1 MIPAWGLRRE
11 APRRTRTIVPIDNFA
26 PGNAK
31 LPRRAAEYLGYGTA
45 ETGGLGSRHKTD
57 QGRNTF
63 MSICSK
69 MLLAAAVA
77 GMLATAPVHAQETVK
92 IGLILPMTGGQAS
105 TGKQIDNAVKL
116 YMQQNGDTVAGK
128 KIEVILKDDAA
139 VPDNTKRL
147 AQELI
152 VNDKVNFIAG
162 FGVTPAA
169 LAAAPLA
176 TQAKIPE
183 IVMAAGTSIITE
195 RSPYIVRTSFTL
207 AQSSTIIGDWAA
219 KNGIKKVATLTSD
232 YAPGNDALNFFK
244 QNFTAG
250 GGEIVE
256 EVKVPLQNPDF
267 APFLQRMKDAKPD
280 AVFVFV
286 PAGQGGNFMKQ
297 YAERGLDKAGIRVI
311 GPGDVMDDDLLNG
324 MGDAALGTVT
334 AHLYSAAHPSAAN
347 KDFVAAYKKA
357 FGQRPGFMAV
367 GGYDGIRLIYEAL
380 KKTGGKTDGDALIE
394 AMKGMKW
401 ESPRGPIMIDPET
414 RDIVQNIYIRKVE
427 KVDGE
432 LYNVEFATFEA
443 VKDSGK
449 TKK

>member
-1 MIPAWGLRRE
+1 MFI
-11 APRRTRTIVPIDNFA
+11 RT
-26 PGNAK
+26 
-31 LPRRAAEYLGYGTA
+31 
-45 ETGGLGSRHKTD
+45 
-57 QGRNTF
+57 
-63 MSICSK
+63 K
-69 MLLAAAVA
+69 MLSLTATVAAVA
-77 GMLATAPVHAQETVK
+77 TAVALMPARADDAVK

-116 YMQQNGDTVAGK
+116 YMQQHGDTVAGR

-207 AQSSTIIGDWAA
+207 AQSSTIIGDWAV

-256 EVKVPLQNPDF
+256 EVKVPLANPDF

-280 AVFVFV
+280 AMFVFV

-297 YAERGLDKAGIRVI
+297 YAERGLDKAGIKVI

-334 AHLYSAAHPSAAN
+334 AHLYSAAHPSAMN
-347 KDFVAAYKKA
+347 KEFVAAYKKA
-357 FGQRPGFMAV
+357 FSNRPGFMAV
-367 GGYDGIRLIYEAL
+367 SGYDGINLIYQAL
-380 KKTGGKTDGDALIE
+380 KNEVGKPARPDLDRSGNPRHRAEHLYPQGREGRRRTLQRRIPDLSGRQGFRQDQEVTSTSTSFRGAGE
-394 AMKGMKW
+394 ASEPGISKLLRRFRVQR
-401 ESPRGPIMIDPET
+401 SRAAPE
-414 RDIVQNIYIRKVE
+414 
-427 KVDGE
+427 
-432 LYNVEFATFEA
+432 
-443 VKDSGK
+443 
-449 TKK
+449 

>member
-1 MIPAWGLRRE
+1 
-11 APRRTRTIVPIDNFA
+11 
-26 PGNAK
+26 
-31 LPRRAAEYLGYGTA
+31 
-45 ETGGLGSRHKTD
+45 
-57 QGRNTF
+57 
-63 MSICSK
+63 MSIRSTITRQA
-69 MLLAAAVA
+69 LAGFALAGAFAVSAAQ
-77 GMLATAPVHAQETVK
+77 AQDSVK
-92 IGLILPMTGGQAS
+92 IGLIVPMTGGQAS

-116 YMQQNGDTVAGK
+116 YMQQHGDTVAGK
-128 KIEVILKDDAA
+128 KIEVILKDDATL
-139 VPDNTKRL
+139 PDNTKRM

-152 VNDKVNFIAG
+152 VNDKVNIIAG
-162 FGVTPAA
+162 FGVTPSA

-176 TQAKIPE
+176 TQAKVPE

-232 YAPGNDALNFFK
+232 YAPGNDALQFFK
-244 QNFTAG
+244 EHFTAG

-256 EVKVPLQNPDF
+256 EVKTPLANPDF
-267 APFLQRMKDAKPD
+267 APFLQRMKDSKPD
-280 AVFVFV
+280 AIFVFV

-311 GPGDVMDDDLLNG
+311 GPGDVTDDDLLNG
-324 MGDAALGTVT
+324 MGDAVLGTVT
-334 AHLYSAAHPSAAN
+334 AHIYSAAHPSEMN
-347 KDFVAAYKKA
+347 KKFVADYKKA
-357 FGQRPGFMAV
+357 YGSRPGFMAV
-367 GGYDGIRLIYEAL
+367 GGWDGIHLVYEAL
-380 KKTGGKTDGDALIE
+380 KKTGGKADGDSLIA

-401 ESPRGPIMIDPET
+401 ESPRGPISIDPDT
-414 RDIVQNIYIRKVE
+414 RDIIQNVYMRKVE

-443 VKDSGK
+443 VKDAGK

>member
-1 MIPAWGLRRE
+1 MFVGA
-11 APRRTRTIVPIDNFA
+11 
-26 PGNAK
+26 
-31 LPRRAAEYLGYGTA
+31 
-45 ETGGLGSRHKTD
+45 
-57 QGRNTF
+57 
-63 MSICSK
+63 K
-69 MLLAAAVA
+69 MLPHAMLGAAIAGALALTPARAEDA
-77 GMLATAPVHAQETVK
+77 VK

-105 TGKQIDNAVKL
+105 TGKQIENAIKL
-116 YMQQNGDTVAGK
+116 YMKQHGDTVAGK
-128 KIEVILKDDAA
+128 KIEVILKDDGA
-139 VPDNTKRL
+139 VPDKTKTA

-183 IVMAAGTSIITE
+183 VVMAAGTSIITE
-195 RSPYIVRTSFTL
+195 KSPYIVRTSFTL
-207 AQSSTIIGDWAA
+207 AQSSTIIGDWAV

-244 QNFTAG
+244 EHFVAG

-280 AVFVFV
+280 AMFVFV

-297 YAERGLDKAGIRVI
+297 YAERGLDKAGIKVI

-324 MGDAALGTVT
+324 MGDTALGTVT
-334 AHLYSAAHPSAAN
+334 AHLYSAAHPSAMN
-347 KDFVAAYKKA
+347 KDFVAAYKKE
-357 FGQRPGFMAV
+357 FGNRPGFMAV
-367 GGYDGIRLIYEAL
+367 GGYDGINLIYEAL
-380 KKTGGKTDGDALIE
+380 KKTNGNTDGDKLIE

-401 ESPRGPIMIDPET
+401 ESPRGPIAIDPET

-443 VKDSGK
+443 VKDAGK

>member
-1 MIPAWGLRRE
+1 MRGKALMFTEILSR
-11 APRRTRTIVPIDNFA
+11 
-26 PGNAK
+26 AK
-31 LPRRAAEYLGYGTA
+31 AGIAIAGA
-45 ETGGLGSRHKTD
+45 IA
-57 QGRNTF
+57 F
-63 MSICSK
+63 
-69 MLLAAAVA
+69 AAA
-77 GMLATAPVHAQETVK
+77 MTPAQAQDAVK

-116 YMQQNGDTVAGK
+116 YMQQHGDTVAGR
-128 KIEVILKDDAA
+128 KIEVILKDDAT

-152 VNDKVNFIAG
+152 VNDKVSFIAG

-176 TQAKIPE
+176 TQAKVPE

-207 AQSSTIIGDWAA
+207 AQSCTIIADWAL

-256 EVKVPLQNPDF
+256 EVKVPLANPDF

-280 AVFVFV
+280 AMFVFV

-297 YAERGLDKAGIRVI
+297 YAERGLDKSGIKVI
-311 GPGDVMDDDLLNG
+311 GPGDVTDDDLLNG
-324 MGDAALGTVT
+324 MGDVALGTVT
-334 AHLYSAAHPSAAN
+334 AHLYSAAHPSAMN

-357 FGQRPGFMAV
+357 FNQRPGFMAV
-367 GGYDGIRLIYEAL
+367 GGYDGIHLIYEAL
-380 KKTGGKTDGDALIE
+380 KKTGGKTDGDGLIE

-401 ESPRGPIMIDPET
+401 ESPRGPIAIDPET

-432 LYNVEFATFEA
+432 LYNVEFQTFEA

>member
-1 MIPAWGLRRE
+1 
-11 APRRTRTIVPIDNFA
+11 
-26 PGNAK
+26 
-31 LPRRAAEYLGYGTA
+31 
-45 ETGGLGSRHKTD
+45 
-57 QGRNTF
+57 
-63 MSICSK
+63 
-69 MLLAAAVA
+69 MLIRIKRVLTAVA
-77 GMLATAPVHAQETVK
+77 GVALWGVAVTAGQAQESVK

-128 KIEVILKDDAA
+128 KIEIILKDDAA
-139 VPDNTKRL
+139 LPDNTKRM

-152 VNDKVNFIAG
+152 VNDKVNIIAG

-176 TQAKIPE
+176 TQAKVPE

-244 QNFTAG
+244 ERFLAG

-256 EVKVPLQNPDF
+256 EVKVPLANPDF

-280 AVFVFV
+280 AMFVFV

-297 YAERGLDKAGIRVI
+297 YAERGLDKSGIKVI

-334 AHLYSAAHPSAAN
+334 AHLYSAAHPSAMN
-347 KDFVAAYKKA
+347 KTFVAAYKKA
-357 FGQRPGFMAV
+357 FSSRPGFMAV
-367 GGYDGIRLIYEAL
+367 SGYDGIHLIYEAL
-380 KKTGGKTDGDALIE
+380 KKTGGKADGDDLIA
-394 AMKGMKW
+394 AMKGMTW
-401 ESPRGPIMIDPET
+401 ESPRGPISIDPET

-432 LYNVEFATFEA
+432 LYNVEFQTFEA

>member
-1 MIPAWGLRRE
+1 MFDS
-11 APRRTRTIVPIDNFA
+11 TRTLARAVFGAAIV
-26 PGNAK
+26 
-31 LPRRAAEYLGYGTA
+31 
-45 ETGGLGSRHKTD
+45 
-57 QGRNTF
+57 
-63 MSICSK
+63 
-69 MLLAAAVA
+69 
-77 GMLATAPVHAQETVK
+77 GMLALAPARAEDTVK
-92 IGLILPMTGGQAS
+92 VGLILPMTGGQAS
-105 TGKQIDNAVKL
+105 TGKQIDNAIKL
-116 YMQQNGDTVAGK
+116 YMQQHGDTVAGK
-128 KIEVILKDDAA
+128 KIEIILRDDGA
-139 VPDNTKRL
+139 VPDKTKTA

-183 IVMAAGTSIITE
+183 VVMAAGTSIITE
-195 RSPYIVRTSFTL
+195 KSPYITRTSFTL
-207 AQSSTIIGDWAA
+207 AQSSTIIADWAA
-219 KNGIKKVATLTSD
+219 KNGIKRVATLTSD

-244 QNFTAG
+244 EHFVAG

-280 AVFVFV
+280 AIFVFV

-297 YAERGLDKAGIRVI
+297 YAERGLDKAGISVI

-324 MGDAALGTVT
+324 MGDTALGTVT
-334 AHLYSAAHPSAAN
+334 AHLYSAAHPSQMN
-347 KDFVAAYKKA
+347 KDFVAAYRKD
-357 FGQRPGFMAV
+357 FGNRPGFMAV
-367 GGYDGIRLIYEAL
+367 SGYDGIHLIYEAL
-380 KKTGGKTDGDALIE
+380 KKTGGNTDGDKLIE

-401 ESPRGPIMIDPET
+401 ESPRGPISIDPQT
-414 RDIVQNIYIRKVE
+414 RDIVQNIYMRKVE

-432 LYNVEFATFEA
+432 LYNVEFQTFPD

>member
-1 MIPAWGLRRE
+1 M
-11 APRRTRTIVPIDNFA
+11 
-26 PGNAK
+26 
-31 LPRRAAEYLGYGTA
+31 LPRYPAEKSGLWWRSRAGDSVRG
-45 ETGGLGSRHKTD
+45 HKAD
-57 QGRNTF
+57 QGEMF
-63 MSICSK
+63 MSIRSH
-69 MLLAAAVA
+69 MLLAASAVA
-77 GMLATAPVHAQETVK
+77 GMLVLAPAHAQETVK

-105 TGKQIDNAVKL
+105 IGKQIDNAVKL

-128 KIEVILKDDAA
+128 KIEIILKDDGA

-152 VNDKVNFIAG
+152 VNDKVHFIAG

-176 TQAKIPE
+176 TQAKVPE

-232 YAPGNDALNFFK
+232 FAPGNDALNFFK

-267 APFLQRMKDAKPD
+267 APFLQRMKDSKPD

-286 PAGQGGNFMKQ
+286 PAGQGGSFMKQ
-297 YAERGLDKAGIRVI
+297 YAERGLDKAGIKVI
-311 GPGDVMDDDLLNG
+311 GPG
-324 MGDAALGTVT
+324 
-334 AHLYSAAHPSAAN
+334 
-347 KDFVAAYKKA
+347 
-357 FGQRPGFMAV
+357 
-367 GGYDGIRLIYEAL
+367 
-380 KKTGGKTDGDALIE
+380 E

-401 ESPRGPIMIDPET
+401 ESPRGPISIDPES

>member
-1 MIPAWGLRRE
+1 MVAIDNTARLGRHAGRSHG
-11 APRRTRTIVPIDNFA
+11 RTIRA
-26 PGNAK
+26 MMRQGPGTRFEARN
-31 LPRRAAEYLGYGTA
+31 
-45 ETGGLGSRHKTD
+45 D
-57 QGRNTF
+57 QGRVF
-63 MSICSK
+63 MFVCTKLVSRAAIGAAFFGA
-69 MLLAAAVA
+69 LALSPAS
-77 GMLATAPVHAQETVK
+77 AQDSVK

-105 TGKQIDNAVKL
+105 TGKQIDNAIKL
-116 YMQQNGDTVAGK
+116 YMQQNGDSVAGQ
-128 KIEVILKDDAA
+128 KIEIILKDDAA
-139 VPDNTKRL
+139 DPANTKRI

-183 IVMAAGTSIITE
+183 VVMAAGTSIITE

-207 AQSSTIIGDWAA
+207 AQSSTIIGDWAV

-244 QNFTAG
+244 EHFVAG
-250 GGEIVE
+250 GGQIVE
-256 EVKVPLQNPDF
+256 EVKVPLANPDF
-267 APFLQRMKDAKPD
+267 APFLQRMKDSKPD
-280 AVFVFV
+280 AMFVFV

-297 YAERGLDKAGIRVI
+297 FAERGLDKAGIKVI

-334 AHLYSAAHPSAAN
+334 AHIYSAAHPSQMN

-357 FGQRPGFMAV
+357 FGSRPGFMAV
-367 GGYDGIRLIYEAL
+367 SGYDGIHLIYAAL
-380 KKTGGKTDGDALIE
+380 KKTGGKTDGDGLIE

-401 ESPRGPIMIDPET
+401 ESPRGPISIDPDT
-414 RDIVQNIYIRKVE
+414 RDIVQNVYIRKVE
-427 KVDGE
+427 KVNGE
-432 LYNVEFATFEA
+432 LYNVEFQTFDA
-443 VKDSGK
+443 VKDPGK